1 MNFSL
6 LGSSVHGILQA
17 RMLSRLS
24 SFPSPGDLPDPT
36 FKPASLELKS
46 RFFTTEPLGKLQDYV
61 MHVMS
66 FQFCPPLG
74 GPYGL

>member
-24 SFPSPGDLPDPT
+24 FPSPGDLPDPKV
-36 FKPASLELKS
+36 KPASPELES
-46 RFFTTEPLGKLQDYV
+46 RFFTTETPGKPQDYV

-66 FQFCPPLG
+66 FQSCPPFEG
-74 GPYGL
+74 IYGL